1 MVQRRC
7 GLPSTRWRLSLY
19 WFAWVLLAASLLL
32 GCAAG
37 ATSHG
42 DEREDTSSLNRQLA
56 SLAEKWNITGPTFGS
71 NQLEFQLNYTVSD
84 FIIPDMIQHQLY
96 DSQCAEGGVTLP
108 PSILTAEVTADMSV
122 PAGLGDDTRQVKI
135 TITIDPETISE
146 TSIYSEEVVDNQ
158 VKATIVFCHRFMLFT
173 TSMTPIEVNFRETVV
188 TFFVDLTDGFEIG
201 AVEVEDKDK
210 LIRTATQVYEVEGY
224 QCDFT
229 NQRLSD
235 VDLSQARQ
243 QGSLIRVCVRPEVD
257 ARNDGIFMRSID
269 QFTWQRD
276 YGGNIGIV
284 TQVAVEDGIAASNQ
298 LTQLWCTPGDMV
310 CVFESVLLALFFR
323 LPGSVDGAGIASMQ
337 FGNFNGGGR
346 SLLRRDL
353 QQQQGED
360 GGQEGAGLAEF
371 DISMELMP
379 VQRAR
384 RDDSSAR
391 TSTRSWTI
399 LVGIVTTML
408 TLWLHC

>member
-1 MVQRRC
+1 MKNRTPYTWDDFPVKTKYASPTRLTTLSSTFTPDNNSHPLTTMVQRRC
-7 GLPSTRWRLSLY
+7 GLPSTRRRLSLY

-173 TSMTPIEVNFRETVV
+173 SSETPIEVNFRETVI
-188 TFFVDLTDGFEIG
+188 TSHVDLTDGSTLNNVILNR
-201 AVEVEDKDK
+201 A
-210 LIRTATQVYEVEGY
+210 IRRRRPA
-224 QCDFT
+224 FT
-229 NQRLSD
+229 LKKTRISNLR
-235 VDLSQARQ
+235 
-243 QGSLIRVCVRPEVD
+243 
-257 ARNDGIFMRSID
+257 
-269 QFTWQRD
+269 
-276 YGGNIGIV
+276 GG
-284 TQVAVEDGIAASNQ
+284 
-298 LTQLWCTPGDMV
+298 
-310 CVFESVLLALFFR
+310 
-323 LPGSVDGAGIASMQ
+323 
-337 FGNFNGGGR
+337 
-346 SLLRRDL
+346 
-353 QQQQGED
+353 
-360 GGQEGAGLAEF
+360 
-371 DISMELMP
+371 
-379 VQRAR
+379 
-384 RDDSSAR
+384 
-391 TSTRSWTI
+391 
-399 LVGIVTTML
+399 
-408 TLWLHC
+408 

>member
-1 MVQRRC
+1 MLWL
-7 GLPSTRWRLSLY
+7 GG
-19 WFAWVLLAASLLL
+19 VLLSSLLLL
-32 GCAAG
+32 GCSAS
-37 ATSHG
+37 ATSHV
-42 DEREDTSSLNRQLA
+42 DKDDTSSLHRDLA

-96 DSQCAEGGVTLP
+96 DSKCAEGGVLLP
-108 PSILTAEVTADMSV
+108 PSTLTAQVDTDMSV
-122 PAGLGDDTRQVKI
+122 PAGLGDDLRQVKI
-135 TITIDPETISE
+135 SITIDPDTISD

-173 TSMTPIEVNFRETVV
+173 TSVTPIEVNFRETVV
-188 TFFVDLTDGFEIG
+188 TFYVDLTDGFEIG

-235 VDLSQARQ
+235 FALGQARQ

-269 QFTWQRD
+269 QFSWQRD

-284 TQVAVEDGIAASNQ
+284 TQVAVEDGVAASNQ
-298 LTQLWCTPGDMV
+298 LTQLWCTPGDAV

-323 LPGSVDGAGIASMQ
+323 LPGSVDGSGIASMQ
-337 FGNFNGGGR
+337 FGNFNGGRR

-353 QQQQGED
+353 QQEGS
-360 GGQEGAGLAEF
+360 QEGAGLAEF

-391 TSTRSWTI
+391 TTRSLTI
-399 LVGIVTTML
+399 LVGIITTML
-408 TLWLHC
+408 TLWFHF